1 MSSMN
6 FKPTIKNIKSI
17 LLDITYQLENDAPT
31 NQNLICEGY
40 IPLKSYD
47 SGDVIQFAII
57 ENSYPIPNS
66 VVELGFD
73 HDNNELYAYDKDQN
87 FVFDVVLDD
96 MVNRKQISNKLLTNF
111 IRAFEKYYGTYVN

>member
-1 MSSMN
+1 MN

-47 SGDVIQFAII
+47 CGDVIQFAII
-57 ENSYPIPNS
+57 KNSC
-66 VVELGFD
+66 
-73 HDNNELYAYDKDQN
+73 
-87 FVFDVVLDD
+87 
-96 MVNRKQISNKLLTNF
+96 
-111 IRAFEKYYGTYVN
+111 